1 MVDTESR
8 RVSMVNGQ
16 VLPNKVTD
24 ERLTDAL
31 LAVAREP
38 FVPKNLRGVAYV
50 DEDIPVGDGR
60 YLLEPMIFARLL
72 QEAEVTDHDVVLD
85 IGCATGYST
94 AVLARLAGSVV
105 ALESDA
111 ALADKAN
118 EMLNQLDVDNAG
130 VVTGTLVDGLPDQGP
145 YDVIFMNGAVER
157 LPDVLKQQLAEG
169 GRLVVVQ
176 QADGTGQAWV
186 YQRHGDVVDGRPRF
200 DAHVKLLPGF
210 EAEQVFS
217 F

>member
-1 MVDTESR
+1 MIDTESR

-24 ERLTDAL
+24 ERVTDAL

-38 FVPKNLRGVAYV
+38 FVPKNLRGVAYI
-50 DEDIPVGDGR
+50 DEDIPVGEGR
-60 YLLEPMIFARLL
+60 YLLEPMVFARLL
-72 QEAEVTDHDVVLD
+72 QEAEVTAGDVVLD
-85 IGCATGYST
+85 VGCATGYST

-105 ALESDA
+105 ALECDA

-130 VVTGTLVDGLPDQGP
+130 VVTGDLVMGLPDQGP
-145 YDVIFMNGAVER
+145 YDVIFLNGAVER
-157 LPDVLKQQLAEG
+157 LPESLKQQLAEG

-176 QADGTGQAWV
+176 QADGLGQAWV
-186 YQRHGDVVDGRPRF
+186 YRRHGDVVDGRPHF
-200 DAHVKLLPGF
+200 DAQVKPLPGF
-210 EAEQVFS
+210 EAEQVFR

>member
-16 VLPNKVTD
+16 ILPNKVTD
-24 ERLTDAL
+24 ERVTDAL
-31 LAVAREP
+31 LAIAREP

-72 QEAEVTDHDVVLD
+72 QSAEVTSDDVVLD

-105 ALESDA
+105 ALECDP

-130 VVTGTLVDGLPDQGP
+130 VVTGELADGLPDQGP

-157 LPDVLKQQLAEG
+157 LPDGLKQQLAEG

-176 QADGTGQAWV
+176 LADSTGQAWI
-186 YQRHGDVVDGRPRF
+186 YRRHGDVVDGRPHF
-200 DAHVKLLPGF
+200 DAQVKRLPGF
-210 EAEQVFS
+210 EAEQVFT

>member
-1 MVDTESR
+1 MIDTESR

-16 VLPNKVTD
+16 ILPNKVTD
-24 ERLTDAL
+24 ERVTEAL

-38 FVPKNLRGVAYV
+38 FVPKSLRGVAYV

-60 YLLEPMIFARLL
+60 YLLEPMVFARLL
-72 QEAEVTDHDVVLD
+72 QEAEVKAHDVVLD

-105 ALESDA
+105 ALECDA

-130 VVTGTLVDGLPDQGP
+130 VVTGELADGMPDQGP
-145 YDVIFMNGAVER
+145 YDVIFMNGAVEQ
-157 LPDVLKQQLAEG
+157 LPDSLKQQLADD

-176 QADGTGQAWV
+176 QGDGTGQAWV
-186 YQRHGDVVDGRPRF
+186 YRRHGDVIDGRPRF
-200 DAHVKLLPGF
+200 DAQVKRLPGF
-210 EAEQVFS
+210 EAEQVFT